1 MGDLLTMALLVG
13 GYVVLMRYVLP
24 RLGVPTCMAPGA
36 SRRCWAGGGEGED
49 GPAAEA
55 DGERRGARS

>member
-1 MGDLLTMALLVG
+1 
-13 GYVVLMRYVLP
+13 VVLMRYVLP